1 MGVHHGAI
9 LRILRDNGP
18 QSRAELARRTSLSPT
33 ALTNLTAQL
42 LKEGAVAELSQ
53 VVAGG
58 AAIGR
63 PAIGLALVSEA
74 YHVVGVHIGAGTIH
88 VAITDLKAKSKILSS
103 LHID

>member
-1 MGVHHGAI
+1 MSIHHGAI
-9 LRILRDNGP
+9 LRILRDDGP

-53 VVAGG
+53 VLAAG

-63 PAIGLALVSEA
+63 PAISLALVSEA

-88 VAITDLKAKSKILSS
+88 VAITDLKAKSRMLS
-103 LHID
+103 